1 VNVPAADP
9 RETLVLVL
17 APTGR
22 DAALIES
29 ILAKAGIAAEICAD
43 VVGLCRE
50 LASGAGAVLLAEE
63 AIADPARA
71 RLVELIEHQPTW
83 SDLPLLVLTYQ
94 GADSPTALRAAE
106 DLGNVTLLERPIR
119 VAALIS
125 GVRFA
130 LRARQRQYQVRASM
144 AEAQEAAKTRAVL
157 AAIVESSN
165 DAMVSKTLD
174 GVITSWNPGAERLF
188 EYSAE
193 EAIGRSIM
201 LIVPPE
207 REDEERRILAQ
218 LRRGVRIQDFETERV
233 AKSGRR
239 IDVAVS
245 VSPLRDET
253 GRIVGASKIARDI
266 TARKRADAALK
277 EADRRKDEFL
287 ATLAHELRN
296 PLAPI
301 RSSLQTLAMAKSG
314 NALAPALAIMNRQVD
329 HMVRLIDDLLEVS
342 RITRGKIELRRERVP
357 LGQVIA
363 SAVETSRPLID
374 AAGHELFVEG
384 PGGEVMLDADP
395 VRLSQVFA
403 NLLNNAAKY
412 TERAGE
418 IRLTIRADG
427 PDAVITVRDT
437 GIGIAREMLPHVFD
451 MFVQVGR
458 ADRVSQE
465 GLGIGLSLVRSL
477 VEMHGGTVAANSAGV
492 GRGSE
497 FVVRLPVAAEERAPE
512 PGSPRRSQEQERWSG
527 FSVLVVDDNRDAA
540 DSLGGLLA
548 MLGAEVRIAYDG
560 ASALELLASAAPDVA
575 LLDIGMPGMDGYDL
589 AHRIRSEPQYRD
601 VALIAVTGW
610 GNEQDLRRAK
620 EAGFDHHVGKPASV
634 AELRSLVCALR
645 SAQRESD

>member
-125 GVRFA
+125 GVRSA
-130 LRARQRQYQVRASM
+130 LRARQRQYQIRSSM
-144 AEAQEAAKTRAVL
+144 AEAQQAAQTRAVL

-174 GVITSWNPGAERLF
+174 GIITSWNPGAERLF

-193 EAIGRSIM
+193 EVIGRSIM

-207 REDEERRILAQ
+207 RQDEERRILAQ
-218 LRRGVRIQDFETERV
+218 LRRGLRIQDFETERV
-233 AKSGRR
+233 TKSGRR
-239 IDVAVS
+239 IDISVS

-253 GRIVGASKIARDI
+253 GRIVGASKVARDI

-512 PGSPRRSQEQERWSG
+512 PGSPRRRREQERWTG

-540 DSLGGLLA
+540 DSLGGLLET
-548 MLGAEVRIAYDG
+548 LGAEVRIAYDG